1 MERTRTLLV
10 NIRKL
15 DRQGDEGVIVLRL
28 MMACNDLTTANQAL
42 GACRED
48 KCEKTDYIRRGAAM
62 YFVRLQMAH
71 LHEAL
76 KIVSEIRGYQSL
88 LSLINDCPHGTADRF
103 AQLLRFVEGGTRRD
117 DFHKYVELVR
127 HKVTFHYDKR
137 KIQAALSDRARRRG
151 DVAHLMTMAD
161 DIRRI
166 RFQIADDL
174 VNTLVCH
181 HVWGIAPGTDRQI
194 ESDRIADF
202 GFRICKIF
210 LDFAGTFIMRF
221 VEKNAVFTA

>member
-1 MERTRTLLV
+1 MARTRTLLV

-28 MMACNDLTTANQAL
+28 MMTCNELTTANQAL

-48 KCEKTDYIRRGAAM
+48 KCEKTDYIRRGAAL

-76 KIVSEIRGYQSL
+76 KIVSEIRGCQSL
-88 LSLINDCPHGTADRF
+88 MSLINDCPGGTADRF
-103 AQLLRFVEGGTRRD
+103 AQLLCFADGGAHQG
-117 DFHKYVELVR
+117 DFRKYVELVR
-127 HKVTFHYDKR
+127 HKVAFHYDKR

-151 DVAHLMTMAD
+151 DAVHFVTVADEIRRVRFQVAD
-161 DIRRI
+161 DI
-166 RFQIADDL
+166 

-181 HVWGIAPGTDRQI
+181 HVWGIAPSTDIQI
-194 ESDRIADF
+194 EADRIADF
-202 GFRICKIF
+202 GFRIFKIF
-210 LDFAGTFIMRF
+210 LEFAGALIERY
-221 VEKNAVFTA
+221 VEKTAVFTA

>member
-1 MERTRTLLV
+1 MARTRTLLV

-15 DRQGDEGVIVLRL
+15 HRQGDEGVIVLRL

-42 GACRED
+42 GACLED
-48 KCEKTDYIRRGAAM
+48 NCEKTDYIRRGAAM

-88 LSLINDCPHGTADRF
+88 LSLINDCPKGTSDRF
-103 AQLLRFVEGGTRRD
+103 AQLLCFADGGTHRS

-137 KIQAALSDRARRRG
+137 TIQAALSDRARRRG
-151 DVAHLMTMAD
+151 DAVHLMTVAD
-161 DIRRI
+161 DIRQV
-166 RFQIADDL
+166 RFQVADDL
-174 VNTLVCH
+174 INTLVCH
-181 HVWGIAPGTDRQI
+181 HVWGIAPGTDTQI
-194 ESDRIADF
+194 EADRIADF
-202 GFRICKIF
+202 GFRIYKIF
-210 LDFAGTFIMRF
+210 LQFAGTFIERY
-221 VEKNAVFTA
+221 VERNAVFTA

>member
-1 MERTRTLLV
+1 MARTRTLLV
-10 NIRKL
+10 SIQKL

-48 KCEKTDYIRRGAAM
+48 KDGKTDYIRRGAAM

-76 KIVSEIRGYQSL
+76 KIVNEIRGYPSL
-88 LSLINDCPHGTADRF
+88 LSMIDDCPGQTSDHF
-103 AQLLRFVEGGTRRD
+103 AQLLCFVDGGTQRG
-117 DFHKYVELVR
+117 DFLKYVELVR
-127 HKVTFHYDKR
+127 HRVTFHYDKR
-137 KIQAALSDRARRRG
+137 TIKRALSDRARRKG
-151 DVAHLMTMAD
+151 DAAHLMTVAD
-161 DIRRI
+161 DIRRV

-181 HVWGIAPGTDRQI
+181 HVWGIPSGTDTQI
-194 ESDRIADF
+194 EADRIADF
-202 GFRICKIF
+202 GFRIYKAF
-210 LDFAGTFIMRF
+210 LEFARTFIERY
-221 VEKNAVFTA
+221 VEKNAASSV